1 MSTDIITARLIP
13 LSERERFLPKH
24 AGGNFIRY
32 EMLTYALMDNACERY
47 SGGLWNFYELSN
59 GGFFMAPDIEETLDL
74 VWPDNF
80 FEGSMSA
87 QAAGIGISLM
97 AQSQMAFIANSQR
110 FSDSFHKLRD
120 YALDHTEAGVI
131 FRFID

>member
-1 MSTDIITARLIP
+1 MSTDIITARFIP
-13 LSERERFLPKH
+13 LSEREGFLPRH

-32 EMLTYALMDNACERY
+32 EMLTYALMNNACESY
-47 SGGLWNFYELSN
+47 SGGLWRFYELSN
-59 GGFFMAPDIEETLDL
+59 GGFFMAPDIEETLNL

-87 QAAGIGISLM
+87 EAAGIGISLM
-97 AQSQMAFIANSQR
+97 AQSQMAFIVDSQR
-110 FSDSFHKLRD
+110 FSKSFHKLRD
-120 YALDHTEAGVI
+120 YALDHTEAVVI

>member
-13 LSERERFLPKH
+13 LSEREGFLPKH
-24 AGGNFIRY
+24 AGGTFIRY
-32 EMLTYALMDNACERY
+32 EMLTYALMDNACESY
-47 SGGLWNFYELSN
+47 GGGLWRFYELSN

-87 QAAGIGISLM
+87 EAAGIGISLM
-97 AQSQMAFIANSQR
+97 AQSQMAFIADSQR
-110 FSDSFHKLRD
+110 FSESFHKLRD